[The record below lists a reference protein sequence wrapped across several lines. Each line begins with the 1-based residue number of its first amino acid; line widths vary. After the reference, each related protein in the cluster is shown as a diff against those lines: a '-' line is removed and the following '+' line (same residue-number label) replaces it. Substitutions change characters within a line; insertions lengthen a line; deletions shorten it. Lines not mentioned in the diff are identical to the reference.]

1 MLDLNRIF
9 YFLTLVDNGFNLSQ
23 TARVLHISQPA
34 LSISMKHL
42 DSGDSKIFYRDRGR
56 IVGLTRTGRN
66 LYNDAKKVTSDY
78 LYMVQRLNQK
88 ASTNIR
94 GTIHLGI
101 SSVLNAT
108 IFSNALLDFIEENK
122 SIHVRIK
129 EFGSYDLQ
137 KDLAEG
143 NLDLVFGI
151 SPAISDLL
159 IEHDLFQDEI
169 VIWFNHEHRF
179 HNNKDG
185 IDLDTLKNEKIVTM
199 DDHYMATREL
209 RQWFRDNNLTPD
221 LFLQTTSWSLVLNAC
236 QRHSDLLG
244 ILPRPVQS
252 SFNIDN
258 LEYRS
263 FRPIWPWTIALYE
276 NGALTRNDKHNELIK
291 YTRNWFIKYFKN
303 MQPHVQPKTE
313 K

>member
-23 TARVLHISQPA
+23 TARALHISQPA

-78 LYMVQRLNQK
+78 LYMVQRFNQK

-108 IFSNALLDFIEENK
+108 IFSNAILDFIEENK

-129 EFGSYDLQ
+129 EYGSYDLQ
-137 KDLAEG
+137 KELAEG

-151 SPAISDLL
+151 SPAISNLL

-169 VIWFNHEHRF
+169 VIWFNEKHRF
-179 HNNKDG
+179 HNNTTG

-236 QRHSDLLG
+236 QRHKDLVG
-244 ILPRPVQS
+244 ILPYPAQS
-252 SFNIDN
+252 NFKIDN
-258 LEYRS
+258 LEYRP
-263 FRPIWPWTIALYE
+263 FKPIWPWTIALYE
-276 NGALTRNDKHNELIK
+276 NGALIRNDKHNELIK
-291 YTRNWFIKYFKN
+291 YTRNWFIKYFKS
-303 MQPHVQPKTE
+303 MQPNVQQKTE